1 MVRLLSRWLPLL
13 ALLLMSGCTSLP
25 DGAGRFE
32 ARAVKV
38 DGETAYYQ
46 VFIPAASA
54 RTPGSLPVVLFLH
67 GSGARRR
74 WRETDTQGLGPY
86 LREQAP
92 ISLRWP
98 YFRRRRDAGNGAG
111 ATTVWPWPRWM
122 QRSPSSVPIRRGNT

>member
-25 DGAGRFE
+25 DGARGRFE

-54 RTPGSLPVVLFLH
+54 RTPG
-67 GSGARRR
+67 
-74 WRETDTQGLGPY
+74 
-86 LREQAP
+86 
-92 ISLRWP
+92 
-98 YFRRRRDAGNGAG
+98 
-111 ATTVWPWPRWM
+111 
-122 QRSPSSVPIRRGNT
+122 